1 MAYATDGGYW
11 KLDDAGIEY
20 KRPLSE
26 EEVERKKEEDAKLKA
41 QYERVLG
48 KKKG

>member
-1 MAYATDGGYW
+1 MDGFYW
-11 KLDDAGIEY
+11 KMDEMGIEY

-41 QYERVLG
+41 QYDRILKKRG
-48 KKKG
+48 K